1 MKRREILK
9 SLTVLPLVGVAAATP
24 EKASAAP
31 AKKEAW
37 TPKKEA
43 IPLASYATT
52 SPLSTCIRSGNLL
65 FICGIGGWY
74 EARRKEPGDIQV
86 QVKSALTIM
95 KELLENAGS
104 SMANVLKVH
113 MTLAEPNKN
122 IGPLNEVYG
131 DFFPDPKPV
140 RSYSGAGVDQMGRDG
155 ILIQIDCIA
164 YVD

>member
-1 MKRREILK
+1 MKRRAILK
-9 SLTVLPLVGVAAATP
+9 SLSLLPLAGAAVVAP
-24 EKASAAP
+24 EKAVAAP
-31 AKKEAW
+31 AKKEW

-43 IPLASYATT
+43 IPLASYPV
-52 SPLSTCIRSGNLL
+52 SSHLSSCIRSGNLL

-86 QVKSALTIM
+86 QIKSALTTM

-113 MTLAEPNKN
+113 MTVADPNKN
-122 IGPLNEVYG
+122 IGPLNEVYA

-140 RSYSGAGVDQMGRDG
+140 RSYGGAGVDQMGRDG
-155 ILIQIDCIA
+155 ILVQVDCIA

>member
-1 MKRREILK
+1 MKRRAILK
-9 SLTVLPLVGVAAATP
+9 SLSLLPLAGAAVAAPQKATATP
-24 EKASAAP
+24 SQ
-31 AKKEAW
+31 KEW

-43 IPLASYATT
+43 IPLESYPTS

-95 KELLENAGS
+95 RELLENAGS

-113 MTLAEPNKN
+113 MTLADPNKN

-131 DFFPDPKPV
+131 DFFPDPKPA
-140 RSYSGAGVDQMGRDG
+140 RSYADKIVAFIR
-155 ILIQIDCIA
+155 
-164 YVD
+164 

>member
-9 SLTVLPLVGVAAATP
+9 SLTVLPLAGAVAIASGKAA
-24 EKASAAP
+24 EAP
-31 AKKEAW
+31 KKNEW

-43 IPLASYATT
+43 IPLPGSSTS
-52 SPLSTCIRSGNLL
+52 SPLSSCIRSGNLL
-65 FICGIGGWY
+65 FISGIGGWY

-86 QVKSALTIM
+86 QIKSALERM
-95 KELLENAGS
+95 RELLENAGS

-113 MTLAEPNKN
+113 MTLADANKN

-131 DFFPDPKPV
+131 DFFPDPKPA
-140 RSYSGAGVDQMGRDG
+140 RSYSATGADQMGRLG
-155 ILIQIDCIA
+155 VLVQIDCVA